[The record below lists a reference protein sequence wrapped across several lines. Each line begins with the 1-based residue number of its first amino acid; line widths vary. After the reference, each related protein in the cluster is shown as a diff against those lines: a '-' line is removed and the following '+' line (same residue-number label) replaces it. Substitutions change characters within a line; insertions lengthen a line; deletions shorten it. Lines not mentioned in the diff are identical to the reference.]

1 MTTNSPRRSH
11 WNELVQSGKVHLPP
25 TPASRTSSLKR
36 VKNLPPYAKRSSP
49 HTLDPSLLYGTTT
62 ATGQYR
68 SPSRILFE
76 SGYLTLGRHR
86 HHHHASDDRNHI
98 YENLYNSPS
107 SPSHKSGD
115 QVDGSPPATVQSQP
129 SSDQMSPRLYQNN
142 LRDSVQ
148 LKSTSCPECMT
159 SREGSCS
166 RHRPPEIPPNHPNH
180 RHHHSHHRNHSE
192 QQPRVATDEESGGK
206 TDSLSSGCSTV
217 QSNLY
222 GKMMQSQGLKSTDQ
236 LNHHIITMHKEHKGS
251 SPSASS
257 SSHKGKAHLT
267 KSPAKSGTSTDVKK
281 HKKRKK
287 QKEWFFES
295 DPQRRFQFLQST
307 LIIVNVI
314 GIFAGL
320 TGLIAAGFVDPVY
333 KLHTFGGQMCLASVY
348 TLAASLVG
356 LYGARRESCTLL
368 VTYAIMIIVTLFF
381 RSVVYFIAT
390 LVTPSSGAWIALSM
404 ITALF
409 EVLLILFAFGLA
421 AEVRIKKQTQAA
433 IAAATTAASA
443 TTAESEISVKSSTGS
458 PSPITEA

>member
-1 MTTNSPRRSH
+1 M
-11 WNELVQSGKVHLPP
+11 QSGKVHLPP
-25 TPASRTSSLKR
+25 TPTSRSSSLKR
-36 VKNLPPYAKRSSP
+36 VKNLAPYAKRSSP
-49 HTLDPSLLYGTTT
+49 HALDPTLLYGTTT

-86 HHHHASDDRNHI
+86 HHNHHHEERNPNHI

-115 QVDGSPPATVQSQP
+115 QVDSGQPPAQSQ
-129 SSDQMSPRLYQNN
+129 SASDLISTKMYQSN

-148 LKSTSCPECMT
+148 LKSTSCPDCMT
-159 SREGSCS
+159 SREGTCS
-166 RHRPPEIPPNHPNH
+166 RHRPPDIPPNHPRH
-180 RHHHSHHRNHSE
+180 HHHSHHRNHS
-192 QQPRVATDEESGGK
+192 QHQIRVTPDDDSAK

-222 GKMMQSQGLKSTDQ
+222 GKTQPQSNGVKSTDQ
-236 LNHHIITMHKEHKGS
+236 LNHHIVTIQKEHKGS
-251 SPSASS
+251 SPSTLS
-257 SSHKGKAHLT
+257 SSHKGKGLRSNGQV
-267 KSPAKSGTSTDVKK
+267 KKTSSAKK

-314 GIFAGL
+314 GIVAGL

-348 TLAASLVG
+348 TLAASLIG

-368 VTYAIMIIVTLFF
+368 MIYGIMILVTLFA
-381 RSVVYFIAT
+381 RSVLYFIAA
-390 LVTPSSGAWIALSM
+390 LVTPASGAWIALSM
-404 ITALF
+404 LTALL
-409 EVLLILFAFGLA
+409 EALLILFAFGLA
-421 AEVRIKKQTQAA
+421 AEVSIKKRNQAA
-433 IAAATTAASA
+433 IAAAAADAEAAAASPPSA
-443 TTAESEISVKSSTGS
+443 TTADSEISKSSTGS
-458 PSPITEA
+458 PSPIANA